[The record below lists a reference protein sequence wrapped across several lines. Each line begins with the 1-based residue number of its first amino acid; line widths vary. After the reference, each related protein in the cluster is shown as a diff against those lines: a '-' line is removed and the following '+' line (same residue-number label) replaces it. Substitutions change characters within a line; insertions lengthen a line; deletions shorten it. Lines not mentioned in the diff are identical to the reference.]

1 MKTTDQILEQ
11 RGEVYGD
18 FYEGVSLEAL
28 ILNSMTD
35 RYEEHHGLSMDPV
48 HVIYLSKIVMKL
60 SRLAVSPNHLDSWTD
75 IAGYARLVE
84 IQLTKEQNAKSQ

>member
-60 SRLAVSPNHLDSWTD
+60 SRLAVSPTHIDSWTD

-84 IQLTKEQNAKSQ
+84 LQLIKEQNAKSQ